1 MHSQKAILITYPY
14 DDSIK
19 EALSLCD
26 AAGYF
31 ITDIIKQKHITRSKF
46 GIGSGKAS
54 EVKEL
59 ILKDRVKNIIFDE
72 VLKPKQQYNLTK
84 LCNAQVIDRERLI
97 LEIFEKRATN
107 AESHIQIKLAQLK
120 YDMVRTREKVRLAK
134 LGEQAGFFGLGKY
147 DADVYLLDLRKRI
160 VNLQRKLKKEEL
172 RKKLYRKSRS
182 KSGFP
187 IISFVGYT
195 SAGKTTLFNKLAGE
209 TKITGKGM
217 FTTLSTFTRS
227 VALRD
232 GKILLSDTVGFISKL
247 PAYMIDAFKS
257 TLLELTY
264 SDLILLVIDISQNIQ
279 EIKKKLKSSMI
290 VMNELLIPTT
300 KVVYLLNK
308 VDLTTIDEAYQN
320 FYNLGITDSQINV
333 LPVSALTEYNLE
345 KLKSLINNI
354 VFSNQ
359 NSKTIQKHKNMD
371 NKEVKLK

>member
-14 DDSIK
+14 EDSIK

-59 ILKDRVKNIIFDE
+59 ILKNRVKNIIFDE

-107 AESHIQIKLAQLK
+107 AESNIQIKLAQLK

-134 LGEQAGFFGLGKY
+134 LGEQPGFFGLGKY

-187 IISFVGYT
+187 VISFVGYT
-195 SAGKTTLFNKLAGE
+195 SAGKTTLFNRLAGE

-217 FTTLSTFTRS
+217 FTTLSTFTRN
-227 VALRD
+227 VTLRD

-264 SDLILLVIDISQNIQ
+264 SDLILLVIDISQNIH

-333 LPVSALTEYNLE
+333 LPVSALTGYNLE

-359 NSKTIQKHKNMD
+359 NSKTIQKHNNIE

>member
-134 LGEQAGFFGLGKY
+134 LGEQPGFFGLGKY

>member
-14 DDSIK
+14 EDSIK

-59 ILKDRVKNIIFDE
+59 ILKNRVKNIIFDE

-107 AESHIQIKLAQLK
+107 AESNIQIKLAQLK

-134 LGEQAGFFGLGKY
+134 LGEQPGFFGLGKY

-187 IISFVGYT
+187 VISFVGYT
-195 SAGKTTLFNKLAGE
+195 SAGKTTLFNRLAGE

-217 FTTLSTFTRS
+217 FTTLSTFTRN
-227 VALRD
+227 VTLRD

-264 SDLILLVIDISQNIQ
+264 SDLILLVIDISQNIH

-333 LPVSALTEYNLE
+333 LSVSALTGYNLE

-359 NSKTIQKHKNMD
+359 NSKTIQKHNNIE

>member
-14 DDSIK
+14 EDSIK

-59 ILKDRVKNIIFDE
+59 ILKNRVKNIIFDE

-107 AESHIQIKLAQLK
+107 AESNIQIKLAQLK

-134 LGEQAGFFGLGKY
+134 LGEQPGFFGLGKY

-187 IISFVGYT
+187 VISFVGYT
-195 SAGKTTLFNKLAGE
+195 SAGKTTLFNRLAGE

-217 FTTLSTFTRS
+217 FTTLSTFTRN
-227 VALRD
+227 VTLRD

-264 SDLILLVIDISQNIQ
+264 SDLILLVIDISQNIH

-333 LPVSALTEYNLE
+333 LPVSALTGYNLE
-345 KLKSLINNI
+345 KLKSLINII

-359 NSKTIQKHKNMD
+359 NSKTIQKHNNIE

>member
-14 DDSIK
+14 EDSIK

-59 ILKDRVKNIIFDE
+59 ILKNRVKNIIFDE

-107 AESHIQIKLAQLK
+107 AESNIQIKLAQLK

-134 LGEQAGFFGLGKY
+134 LGEQPGFFGLGKY

-187 IISFVGYT
+187 VISFVGYT
-195 SAGKTTLFNKLAGE
+195 SAGKTTLFNRLAGE

-217 FTTLSTFTRS
+217 FTTLSTFTRN
-227 VALRD
+227 VTLMD

-264 SDLILLVIDISQNIQ
+264 SDLILLVIDISQNIH

-333 LPVSALTEYNLE
+333 LPVSALTGYNLE

-359 NSKTIQKHKNMD
+359 NSKTIQKHNNIE